1 MRMRAP
7 RTDRHS
13 VSRPSGRAIP
23 LSTGKTPST
32 PREQGGIEAA
42 DNAAKVSEIQLN
54 HMLLRLCCPF
64 YCLAVCTNVGTPHGP
79 KRLGIPGWSAGREGG
94 GEWRRLEFFQQESER
109 GQFVTGGMNGT
120 AQVRLAEAATVL
132 SFESDHLRLGRLEV

>member
-1 MRMRAP
+1 MRMRVL

-23 LSTGKTPST
+23 LSPGKTPST
-32 PREQGGIEAA
+32 PSEQGGIEAA

-54 HMLLRLCCPF
+54 HMLLRLSGCPFPF

-79 KRLGIPGWSAGREGG
+79 KRLGIPGWSAGREGENG
-94 GEWRRLEFFQQESER
+94 GGWNFSNKNLNAANLSLEE
-109 GQFVTGGMNGT
+109 
-120 AQVRLAEAATVL
+120 
-132 SFESDHLRLGRLEV
+132 